1 MDHSIL
7 NSVAAPVKISKAL
20 ADETR
25 LRIFAA
31 ISAKDHMSS
40 GEIVSMRGV
49 TPATVSHHLKI
60 LSEAGLIVCRREG
73 QFVYSEAVPETIAA
87 YTRALARIARGKKT
101 ARRRQV
107 EVRGLQRTV
116 AKGGLVNQGFV
127 NHNIC
132 SPPCFS

>member
-1 MDHSIL
+1 MDRSIL
-7 NSVAAPVKISKAL
+7 NSVATPVKISRAL

-25 LRIFAA
+25 LRIFEA
-31 ISAKDHMSS
+31 ISATDHLKS

-87 YTRALARIARGKKT
+87 YTRNLARIARGKK
-101 ARRRQV
+101 AGRRR
-107 EVRGLQRTV
+107 
-116 AKGGLVNQGFV
+116 
-127 NHNIC
+127 
-132 SPPCFS
+132 